1 MSNEELVEQLG
12 QLIDTA
18 DNYLEY
24 TKDTTFT
31 KMLPQSMRMEALC
44 MGLKEVRTKVF
55 EIHGAIGGENHWEI

>member
-1 MSNEELVEQLG
+1 MSNEELVEHLG

-31 KMLPQSMRMEALC
+31 KMLPPAMRLESLGNLVTQFLGTNFKFPNAQIF
-44 MGLKEVRTKVF
+44 RNNF
-55 EIHGAIGGENHWEI
+55 

>member
-1 MSNEELVEQLG
+1 MSNEELVEHLG

-31 KMLPQSMRMEALC
+31 KMLPPAMRLEALGT
-44 MGLKEVRTKVF
+44 GLKDVRSKVF
-55 EIHGAIGGENHWEI
+55 EIYSALGGENHWEI